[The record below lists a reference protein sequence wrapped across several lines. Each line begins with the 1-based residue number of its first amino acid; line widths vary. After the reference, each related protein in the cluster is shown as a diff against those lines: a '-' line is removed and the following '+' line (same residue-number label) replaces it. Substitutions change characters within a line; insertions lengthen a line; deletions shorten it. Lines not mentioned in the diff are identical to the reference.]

1 MNSPA
6 QSALP
11 RRAVLVGG
19 GAVLAAP
26 FISRAAHAAAPPW
39 VLYTTRQR
47 NSLGAIAWQAMADA
61 VKAATLGA
69 LQITVV
75 TAGRMPV
82 DANAITPAVSAGTLL
97 MGDDSYFGQYVI
109 PGGIPRLP
117 MLVPDRTAFRRGSKA
132 MRTYLAQAYDA
143 RNAVVL
149 AYTFTPKLRTWSSL
163 RFDAYAGLNNRRIR
177 AVSAEQGEFIRRL
190 GGIPV
195 TIPTADVPRGL
206 KAGEIDTVF
215 TFAATGA
222 TAWQKQLKTGYASG
236 PHHFDAV
243 LIANKSAFRT
253 LPKDTQEILVREAAK
268 AESALMD
275 AVYSNEDENL
285 RKLADSGLEL
295 EEQQTDDV
303 SAITSRMSAMW
314 DEWTRVRGREAQ
326 DLLYAF
332 KRAMEVN

>member
-1 MNSPA
+1 MNSQA
-6 QSALP
+6 HSALP

-19 GAVLAAP
+19 GAALAAP
-26 FISRAAHAAAPPW
+26 FIARPARAAAPPW

-47 NSLGAIAWQAMADA
+47 NTLGALAWQAMADA
-61 VKAATLGA
+61 VKAATFNA

-82 DANAITPAVSAGTLL
+82 DTNAITPAVSAGTVL
-97 MGDDSYFGQYVI
+97 MGDDSFYAQYVI

-117 MLVPDRTAFRRGSKA
+117 MLVPDRAAFRRGAKA
-132 MRTYLAQAYDA
+132 MRAYLTQAYDA

-163 RFDAYAGLNNRRIR
+163 RFDAYAGLNNRKIR
-177 AVSAEQGEFIRRL
+177 AVSPEQGEFIRRL

-195 TIPTADVPRGL
+195 TIPTADVARAL
-206 KAGEIDTVF
+206 TAGEIDTVF
-215 TFAATGA
+215 SFATTGA

-243 LIANKSAFRT
+243 LIANKSAFRA
-253 LPKDTQEILVREAAK
+253 LPKDTQDILVREAAK

-275 AVYSNEDENL
+275 AVYSHEDEVL
-285 RKLADSGLEL
+285 RKLADNGLEL

-303 SAITSRMSAMW
+303 NAITSRMSAMW
-314 DEWTRVRGREAQ
+314 DEWTRVRGRESQ

-332 KRAMEVN
+332 KRAMELT